1 MGEKSKP
8 VINVFNVIFEVTIR
22 MVSAIMWL
30 TPVGICSIIIGKIL
44 TAENLTVMLAQ
55 LSWFI
60 LTVVIGVFLY
70 QLIILQVVYVVFV
83 RKNPF
88 SFYFSL
94 AQV

>member
-1 MGEKSKP
+1 
-8 VINVFNVIFEVTIR
+8 
-22 MVSAIMWL
+22 MWL

-70 QLIILQVVYVVFV
+70 QLIILQVIYVAFV
-83 RKNPF
+83 RRNPF

-94 AQV
+94 AQVRGTLCSKGDAKLFYFIFCRAP